1 MVNKVCFGRVATATT
16 ATVATLESCNSVFSA
31 VANATFATVATLY
44 PITQDW
50 AGSTG
55 VCHP

>member
-1 MVNKVCFGRVATATT
+1 MCFGRVATATT
-16 ATVATLESCNSVFSA
+16 ATVATLECRNSVFST
-31 VANATFATVATLY
+31 VATATTATVATLN

>member
-1 MVNKVCFGRVATATT
+1 VCFGRVATATT
-16 ATVATLESCNSVFSA
+16 ATVATLECRNPVFST
-31 VANATFATVATLY
+31 VANATFATVATLNS
-44 PITQDW
+44 ITQDW

>member
-1 MVNKVCFGRVATATT
+1 MCFGRVATATT
-16 ATVATLESCNSVFSA
+16 ATVATLEFCNPVFST
-31 VANATFATVATLY
+31 VANATFATVATLN

>member
-1 MVNKVCFGRVATATT
+1 MCFGRAATATTATVATLECRNSVFSTVATATT
-16 ATVATLESCNSVFSA
+16 ATVATLN
-31 VANATFATVATLY
+31 

-55 VCHP
+55 VYHP